1 MRARI
6 NYLTA
11 GVTSLVVIAFVVPLG
26 FLVMQQADQRA
37 RLEAERTART
47 LAAFIIPAAVG
58 AGGDLAP
65 GDISGLIGPVPD
77 GSLIILPDGETLG
90 PGQPDDALIDEVRA
104 AHTALAAYRQDGGF
118 GIAIPVVTGGGTT
131 VVYSSVAEASLNQ
144 GVVRA
149 WSLLAL
155 LGVGLVA
162 AALFVSDRLG
172 RGVVGPSQRIAGAA
186 ERLGRGELDT
196 RVAEEGPEE
205 LVAIA
210 VAFNQLAGRIRGLLA
225 EEREGVA
232 DLSHRLRTPLAALQ
246 LQVEQMAPSGERESL
261 IESVD
266 RLRRAVD
273 ELISEARMTT
283 ETQGAADCDVIAV
296 VEARLEF
303 WRVLSD
309 EQARSLHVDIT
320 DTPAPVG
327 VAASEVAAAFDALVG
342 NVFSHTDAGIGFGVI
357 VRVLDGTVEVE
368 VADSGNGFPDGF
380 DPLERGS
387 SGAGSSGLGLDIV
400 RRLARNA
407 SGTMRIGSSHSGGA
421 RVVLQLPLKEEP
433 ED

>member
-11 GVTSLVVIAFVVPLG
+11 GVTLLVVIAFVVPLG
-26 FLVMQQADQRA
+26 FLVTQQADQRG

-47 LAAFIIPAAVG
+47 LAAVIVPAAIG
-58 AGGDLAP
+58 AEGDLEP
-65 GDISGLIGPVPD
+65 GDISGLIGPVPE
-77 GSLIILPDGETLG
+77 GSVIILPDGQSLG
-90 PGQPDDALIDEVRA
+90 PGQPDNALIDEVRSA
-104 AHTALAAYRQDGGF
+104 RSALSAYRDDGGF

-131 VVYSSVAEASLNQ
+131 VVYSSVPHTSLNR
-144 GVVRA
+144 GVARA
-149 WSLLAL
+149 WALLGL
-155 LGVGLVA
+155 LGVGLVG
-162 AALFVSDRLG
+162 AALFASDRLG

-186 ERLGRGELDT
+186 ERLGKGELET

-232 DLSHRLRTPLAALQ
+232 DLSHRLRTPLAALR
-246 LQVEQMAPSGERESL
+246 LQVEQMSPSGERESL

-266 RLRRAVD
+266 RLRHAVD
-273 ELISEARMTT
+273 ELISEARRTP
-283 ETQGAADCDVIAV
+283 EERSPNCDVIAV
-296 VEARLEF
+296 VKARLDF

-309 EQARSLHVDIT
+309 EQARSLHVDIA
-320 DTPAPVG
+320 DAPAPVS
-327 VAASEVAAAFDALVG
+327 VPESEVSAAFDALVG
-342 NVFSHTDAGIGFGVI
+342 NVFSHTDPGVGFGVI
-357 VRVLDGTVEVE
+357 VRILDGTVEVE
-368 VADSGNGFPDGF
+368 VADSGGGFGDGF

-400 RRLARNA
+400 RRLARDA
-407 SGTMRIGSSHSGGA
+407 FGTVRIGSSHSGGA
-421 RVVLQLPLKEEP
+421 RVVLQLPLREQP
-433 ED
+433 DD

>member
-11 GVTSLVVIAFVVPLG
+11 GVTLLIVIAFVVPLG

-47 LAAFIIPAAVG
+47 LAAVIVPAAVG

-65 GDISGLIGPVPD
+65 GDISGLIGAVPE
-77 GSLIILPDGETLG
+77 GSLITLPDGETLG

-104 AHTALAAYRQDGGF
+104 ARRALSAYREDGGF
-118 GIAIPVVTGGGTT
+118 GIAIPVVTGIGTT
-131 VVYSSVAEASLNQ
+131 VVYSSVPQAALNR

-149 WSLLAL
+149 WSLLGL

-162 AALFVSDRLG
+162 AALVVSDRLG

-186 ERLGRGELDT
+186 ERLGRGELET

-246 LQVEQMAPSGERESL
+246 LQVEQMAPSGERKSL
-261 IESVD
+261 IDSVD

-283 ETQGAADCDVIAV
+283 ETTSAGCDVIAV
-296 VEARLEF
+296 VEARLDF
-303 WRVLSD
+303 WRVLSE
-309 EQARSLHVDIT
+309 EQARSLHVDIAG
-320 DTPAPVG
+320 TPAPVG
-327 VAASEVAAAFDALVG
+327 VPASEVAAAFDALVG
-342 NVFSHTDAGIGFGVI
+342 NVFSHTDAGIGLGVI
-357 VRVLDGTVEVE
+357 VRVLDGSVEVE

-421 RVVLQLPLKEEP
+421 RVVLQLPLQAEQ

>member
-11 GVTSLVVIAFVVPLG
+11 GVTLLVVIAFVVPLG

-47 LAAFIIPAAVG
+47 LAAVIVPAAVG

-65 GDISGLIGPVPD
+65 GDISGLIGAVPE

-90 PGQPDDALIDEVRA
+90 PGQPEDALIDEVRA
-104 AHTALAAYRQDGGF
+104 ARRALSAYREDGGF

-131 VVYSSVAEASLNQ
+131 VVYSSVPQAALNR

-162 AALFVSDRLG
+162 AALIVSDRLG

-186 ERLGRGELDT
+186 ERLGRGELET

-246 LQVEQMAPSGERESL
+246 LQVEQMPPSGERESL
-261 IESVD
+261 IDNVD

-283 ETQGAADCDVIAV
+283 QTQSAGCDVIAV
-296 VEARLEF
+296 VEARLDF
-303 WRVLSD
+303 WRVLSE
-309 EQARSLHVDIT
+309 EQARSLHVDIAG
-320 DTPAPVG
+320 TPAPVG
-327 VAASEVAAAFDALVG
+327 VPASEVAAAFDALVG
-342 NVFSHTDAGIGFGVI
+342 NVFSHTDAGIGLGVI
-357 VRVLDGTVEVE
+357 VRVLDGSVEVE
-368 VADSGNGFPDGF
+368 VADSGSGFPDGF

-400 RRLARNA
+400 RRLARNV

-421 RVVLQLPLKEEP
+421 RVVLQLPLQEQP
-433 ED
+433 D

>member
-11 GVTSLVVIAFVVPLG
+11 GVTLLVVIAFVVPLG
-26 FLVMQQADQRA
+26 FLVMQQADQRG

-47 LAAFIIPAAVG
+47 LAAVIVPAAVG

-65 GDISGLIGPVPD
+65 GDVSGLTGPVPE

-90 PGQPDDALIDEVRA
+90 PGEPDDALIDEVRA
-104 AHTALAAYRQDGGF
+104 ARSALSAYRTDGGF

-131 VVYSSVAEASLNQ
+131 VVYSSVSQEALNR

-162 AALFVSDRLG
+162 AALVVSDRLG

-186 ERLGRGELDT
+186 ERLGRGDLET

-246 LQVEQMAPSGERESL
+246 LQVEQMAQTQERGAL
-261 IESVD
+261 MDSVD
-266 RLRRAVD
+266 RLRGAVD
-273 ELISEARMTT
+273 ELISEARRTT
-283 ETQGAADCDVIAV
+283 ETQSAGCDVIEV
-296 VEARLEF
+296 VEARLDF
-303 WRVLSD
+303 WRVLSK
-309 EQARSLHVDIT
+309 EQARSIHVDIP
-320 DTPAPVG
+320 DEHASVG
-327 VAASEVAAAFDALVG
+327 VAEREVAAAFDALVG
-342 NVFSHTDAGIGFGVI
+342 NVFSHTDHGVGFGVSI
-357 VRVLDGTVEVE
+357 RVLNGNVEIE
-368 VADSGNGFPDGF
+368 VADSGQGFPDGF

-407 SGTMRIGSSHSGGA
+407 SGTMEIGSSHPHGA
-421 RVVLQLPLKEEP
+421 RVVLQLPLVEQHGG
-433 ED
+433 

>member
-11 GVTSLVVIAFVVPLG
+11 GVTLLVVIAFVVPLG
-26 FLVMQQADQRA
+26 FLVMQQADQRG

-47 LAAFIIPAAVG
+47 LAAVIVPAAVA

-65 GDISGLIGPVPD
+65 GDISGLTGPVPE
-77 GSLIILPDGETLG
+77 GSLIILPDGQTLG
-90 PGQPDDALIDEVRA
+90 PGESDDALIDEVRA
-104 AHTALAAYRQDGGF
+104 ARSALSAYRTDGGF
-118 GIAIPVVTGGGTT
+118 GIALPVVTSGGTT
-131 VVYSSVAEASLNQ
+131 VVYSSVPQASLNR

-155 LGVGLVA
+155 LGVGLVVA
-162 AALFVSDRLG
+162 SLVVSDRLG
-172 RGVVGPSQRIAGAA
+172 RGVVGPSRRIAGAA
-186 ERLGRGELDT
+186 ERLGRGELET

-205 LVAIA
+205 LLAIA

-246 LQVEQMAPSGERESL
+246 LQVEQMAPTREREAL
-261 IESVD
+261 VDSVD

-273 ELISEARMTT
+273 ELISEARMITG
-283 ETQGAADCDVIAV
+283 TQSAGCDAIGV
-296 VEARLEF
+296 VEARLDF
-303 WRVLSD
+303 WRVLSK
-309 EQARSLHVDIT
+309 EQNRSLHVDIP

-327 VAASEVAAAFDALVG
+327 VSESEVAAAFDALVG
-342 NVFSHTDAGIGFGVI
+342 NVFSHTDPGVEFGVI
-357 VRVLDGTVEVE
+357 IRVLNETVEIE
-368 VADSGNGFPDGF
+368 IADSGHGFPEGF

-400 RRLARNA
+400 RRLASNA
-407 SGTMRIGSSHSGGA
+407 SGRVRIGSSHSGGA
-421 RVVLQLPLKEEP
+421 RVVLELPLEGET
-433 ED
+433 DD

>member
-11 GVTSLVVIAFVVPLG
+11 GVTLLVVIAFVVPLG
-26 FLVMQQADQRA
+26 FLVTQQADQRG

-47 LAAFIIPAAVG
+47 LAVVIVPAAIG
-58 AGGDLAP
+58 AGGDLGP
-65 GDISGLIGPVPD
+65 GDISGLIGPVPE
-77 GSLIILPDGETLG
+77 GSLIILPDGQSLG
-90 PGQPDDALIDEVRA
+90 PGEPDDALIAEVRA
-104 AHTALAAYRQDGGF
+104 ARSALSAYRDAGGF

-131 VVYSSVAEASLNQ
+131 VVYSSVPHSSLNR
-144 GVVRA
+144 GVTRA
-149 WSLLAL
+149 WALLGL
-155 LGVGLVA
+155 LGVGLVG

-186 ERLGRGELDT
+186 ERLGKGELET

-225 EEREGVA
+225 EEREEVA
-232 DLSHRLRTPLAALQ
+232 DLSHRLRTPLAALR
-246 LQVEQMAPSGERESL
+246 LQVEQMSPSGERESL

-273 ELISEARMTT
+273 ELISQARRTP
-283 ETQGAADCDVIAV
+283 EERNPDCDVIV
-296 VEARLEF
+296 VVKARLDF

-309 EQARSLHVDIT
+309 EQERSLHVDIA
-320 DTPAPVG
+320 DAPAPVG
-327 VAASEVAAAFDALVG
+327 VAESEVAAAFDALVG
-342 NVFSHTDAGIGFGVI
+342 NVFSHTDPGVGFGVI
-357 VRVLDGTVEVE
+357 ARVLDGTVEVE
-368 VADSGNGFPDGF
+368 VADGGTGFRDGF

-400 RRLARNA
+400 RRLARDA
-407 SGTMRIGSSHSGGA
+407 LGTMRIGSSHSGGA
-421 RVVLQLPLKEEP
+421 RVLLQLPLEE
-433 ED
+433 ETDD

>member
-11 GVTSLVVIAFVVPLG
+11 GVTLLVVIAFVVPLG
-26 FLVMQQADQRA
+26 FLVRQQADQRG

-47 LAAFIIPAAVG
+47 LAAVIVPAAIG

-65 GDISGLIGPVPD
+65 GDISGLIGPVPE
-77 GSLIILPDGETLG
+77 GSLIILPDRESLG
-90 PGQPDDALIDEVRA
+90 PGQPDDALIGEVRA
-104 AHTALAAYRQDGGF
+104 ARTALSAYRSDGGF

-131 VVYSSVAEASLNQ
+131 VVYSSVPQSSLNR

-149 WSLLAL
+149 WALLSL

-186 ERLGRGELDT
+186 ERLGRGELET

-232 DLSHRLRTPLAALQ
+232 DLSHRLRTPLAALR

-266 RLRRAVD
+266 RLRHAVD
-273 ELISEARMTT
+273 DLISEARMTS
-283 ETQGAADCDVIAV
+283 EVRSPNCDVIAV
-296 VEARLEF
+296 VKARLDF
-303 WRVLSD
+303 WRVLAK
-309 EQARSLHVDIT
+309 EQDRQLHVDIA
-320 DTPAPVG
+320 DAPAPVA
-327 VAASEVAAAFDALVG
+327 VPESEVAAAFDALAG
-342 NVFSHTDAGIGFGVI
+342 NVFTHTDPGVGFGVI
-357 VRVLDGTVEVE
+357 IRVLDGTAEVE
-368 VADSGNGFPDGF
+368 VADSGSGFPDGF

-400 RRLARNA
+400 RRLARDA
-407 SGTMRIGSSHSGGA
+407 SGTVRIGSSHSGGA
-421 RVVLQLPLKEEP
+421 RVVLQLPLHEKT
-433 ED
+433 DD